1 MTPAQPL
8 PVTRRNFLATVAAA
22 KIGPLMLTGC
32 QRETKS
38 PSPVIRSYVDAH
50 SHVWTPDTRRFP
62 LGPWITPDKMDP
74 ASFTVEQLLAIAE
87 PCGVD
92 RAVIIQHA
100 PYYGDDN
107 TYLIDCAKRYPGRFS
122 IVAIVDERRN
132 DLTSHLS
139 TLKGQGVRGLRIGPS
154 RYADR
159 TLVKDP
165 DNWLKAPA
173 MQNLWTQASNHDLI
187 LCPLINAEHLP
198 TLEPMLAQFPTT
210 KVVIDHFGHCDA
222 DKPQEL
228 QALLKLSRFRHVHI
242 KASGFYKFGDRK
254 APYEDP
260 GPIIKHVTE
269 AYGPDRVLWGSDCP
283 YQIQPGNNYR
293 DAVSLIES
301 GLAVLDASARMAI
314 LRDNAQRLFFL

>member
-1 MTPAQPL
+1 MHSL
-8 PVTRRNFLATVAAA
+8 PITRRNILAMGAINISALA
-22 KIGPLMLTGC
+22 LTGC
-32 QRETKS
+32 KRENKPP
-38 PSPVIRSYVDAH
+38 PSADPGYIDAH
-50 SHVWTPDTRRFP
+50 SHVWTSDTRRFP

-74 ASFTVEQLLAIAE
+74 ASFTAEQLLAIAE

-107 TYLIDCAKRYPGRFS
+107 SYLIDCAKRHPGRFS

-132 DLTSHLS
+132 DLADHLRI
-139 TLKGQGVRGLRIGPS
+139 LKGQGIRGIRIGPA

-159 TLVKDP
+159 TMVKDL

-173 MQNLWTQASNHDLI
+173 MHNLWVQATDHDLI
-187 LCPLINAEHLP
+187 LCPLINAEHVP
-198 TLEPMLAQFPTT
+198 TLEPMLAMFPST
-210 KVVIDHFGHCDA
+210 KVVIDHFAHCTVE
-222 DKPQEL
+222 KPEEL
-228 QALLKLSRFRHVHI
+228 QSLLKLARYRHVHV

-254 APYEDP
+254 APYEDLA
-260 GPIIKHVTE
+260 PIIKHVTD
-269 AYGPDRVLWGSDCP
+269 AYGPERILWGSDCP

-301 GLAVLDASARMAI
+301 GLDFLNASARMAI